1 MRIACSANF
10 LNFISSPDSLYLIC
24 TIIAVTELPFHI
36 IGTYCI
42 ISKTPERMKN
52 VKTNMLIKHFSTI
65 LMSLSMSFF
74 IIPYMMLPAL
84 AGVPLGILS
93 KLGVPVPA
101 QMYIAVTG
109 PAVTGVT
116 ILSVFENRFAL
127 LTEKIEW
134 RKIRF
139 VYVLLNYLSGL
150 AVFVYPMSQTP
161 DQNSARKE
169 LIEWFSN
176 SSHGIPL
183 QNSPCFL
190 ELLGSYTNSIFII
203 TRSPM
208 TTAIPM
214 IIEMVLIISQVTLI
228 TILIFRSL
236 SNLKF
241 RLSPNTYQLQRK
253 FMKALTVQ
261 FILFITALGAP
272 VSVFTF
278 SMLLADYD
286 QGINNL
292 CIIGL
297 SLNGFISTTS
307 MILLHQPYRE
317 WIFGVMKNNR
327 VKKTPDRSI
336 APF

>member
-1 MRIACSANF
+1 
-10 LNFISSPDSLYLIC
+10 
-24 TIIAVTELPFHI
+24 
-36 IGTYCI
+36 
-42 ISKTPERMKN
+42 
-52 VKTNMLIKHFSTI
+52 
-65 LMSLSMSFF
+65 
-74 IIPYMMLPAL
+74 MMLPAL

-169 LIEWFSN
+169 LIE
-176 SSHGIPL
+176 
-183 QNSPCFL
+183 NSPCFL